1 MFARLDIIGRLGHD
15 ATARKTTS
23 GQSMLA
29 FNVAVDQ
36 DRPGSGQETPPM
48 WVRVLLFGKL
58 ADALTPY
65 LAKGKMVYASGR
77 VNLEESEYQGEK
89 RTRLILVPE
98 TIKLLGP
105 KGQVG
110 QTGETPKESLVGDT
124 LDDEVPF

>member
-65 LAKGKMVYASGR
+65 LVKGKLIFASGR

-110 QTGETPKESLVGDT
+110 SGVEETKEPLVEDV
-124 LDDEVPF
+124 LDDEIPF

>member
-65 LAKGKMVYASGR
+65 LVKGKLIFASGR
-77 VNLEESEYQGEK
+77 VNLEESEYKGEK
-89 RTRLILVPE
+89 RTRLVLVPE
-98 TIKLLGP
+98 SFKLLSP

-110 QTGETPKESLVGDT
+110 SGVEETKEPLVEDT